1 MHCIGN
7 WVSFETRISVSFDIS
22 HKVRMLMLKT
32 RVQLSR
38 QAYKQG
44 VNKVKYLCFLP
55 LYYISYS
62 PNLSIPV
69 TNKNIFIPRG
79 LLTFTVLLS
88 GHGSHP
94 GRLQIGCV
102 LVEYSTSTWLAVVIG
117 HSQCSYVNEHLV
129 AFACLWVSWG
139 LSRALVCAAEA
150 RFPRW
155 SRRIESD
162 EQTER
167 RYERFS
173 RPVLTLILTN
183 VS

>member
-1 MHCIGN
+1 M
-7 WVSFETRISVSFDIS
+7 SFETRISVSFDIS

-117 HSQCSYVNEHLV
+117 HSQCSYVNEQLV
-129 AFACLWVSWG
+129 AVAG
-139 LSRALVCAAEA
+139 LAVRFEQGSVCAAED
-150 RFPRW
+150 RLPR
-155 SRRIESD
+155 SNRRIDSD
-162 EQTER
+162 GDMNGFLFP
-167 RYERFS
+167 FS
-173 RPVLTLILTN
+173 CQFSL
-183 VS
+183 